1 MKVIL
6 LQKICGILLFYKWLQ
21 GHLISCP
28 FKSLTGIDCPGC
40 GFQRAAIALLQA
52 RLRDSIS
59 LYPPLIPILL
69 FGCYCIADSY
79 FKIGNK
85 KPKLKTNL
93 FMLVGV
99 IVLLSYS
106 LKMWG
111 LYHGYITSA
120 FAAI

>member
-1 MKVIL
+1 MKIIL

-21 GHLISCP
+21 SHLISCP

-40 GFQRAAIALLQA
+40 GFQRSTLALLEG
-52 RLRDSIS
+52 RFVDSFI

-79 FKIGNK
+79 FKVYQS
-85 KPKLKTNL
+85 KPKLKRNL
-93 FMLVGV
+93 FLLVGT
-99 IVLLSYS
+99 IVLISYS